1 MSKEF
6 PMTEIIIGVIIEVI
20 KEFPMK
26 ETGMEIITE
35 GIITSG
41 MTGIPEGTI
50 LPTEDS
56 LPFPAAGIITTDR
69 SGIRIS

>member
-6 PMTEIIIGVIIEVI
+6 PMNEIIIGVI

-26 ETGMEIITE
+26 ETIIEIITE
-35 GIITSG
+35 VIITSG
-41 MTGIPEGTI
+41 MIGIPEGTI
-50 LPTEDS
+50 LPMEDS
-56 LPFPAAGIITTDR
+56 LPFPAPGIITTDR